1 MEEREENMKAEIF
14 WRGPITCQIAV
25 TQELVNFTGT
35 ALLVLQGCY
44 ETGKGK
50 CSNENIILQL
60 FSGGSVFYDRE
71 QDRDL
76 DHVISVVGWGVDEA
90 TGWKYWRIR
99 NSWGTYWV
107 SLPPYFNFNTL

>member
-1 MEEREENMKAEIF
+1 MK
-14 WRGPITCQIAV
+14 QV
-25 TQELVNFTGT
+25 KVNAPNGT
-35 ALLVLQGCY
+35 
-44 ETGKGK
+44 
-50 CSNENIILQL
+50 NEHNISQL

-76 DHVISVVGWGVDEA
+76 DHVISVVGWGVDES

-107 SLPPYFNFNTL
+107 SVPPYFHFNNSIFIGFKPAFFSPIVAKLKAN